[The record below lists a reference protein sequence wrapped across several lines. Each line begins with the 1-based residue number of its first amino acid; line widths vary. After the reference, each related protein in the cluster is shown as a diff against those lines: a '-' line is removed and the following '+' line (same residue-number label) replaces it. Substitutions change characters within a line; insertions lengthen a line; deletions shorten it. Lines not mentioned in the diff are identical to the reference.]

1 MLTAYAENGHISKA
15 RQVFDEMPH
24 RNIASWNAMITAYI
38 RNGLRVNEAFELF
51 CRMPERNSISHA
63 AMITGFA
70 QAGMMGE
77 AWGLFS
83 EMSEADREPVVANT
97 IIVGCFKIGELEEAK
112 RVFDGMRRRD
122 VVSWS
127 SMVDGYCKSGRIDEA
142 KELFERMPE
151 RNVVSWTTLING
163 LLKFGAWA
171 EGFVLLS
178 RMRKETSIEVNSIT
192 LTAILDTCASL
203 NRGEGIQ
210 VHGLVV
216 SMGFESDAFLGNS
229 IINMYCR
236 AGCVNSARRMFDM
249 MIKKN
254 VVSWNTL
261 LAGYI
266 QNSSL
271 EKAYALFSR
280 VPHKDVVSWTTMI
293 AGLSNNGRL
302 EEAISLFREMEQ
314 KDDIAWTA
322 IISGFVSNGDYE
334 RAFTWFID
342 MACEAIKPNSVTL
355 SSVVCAAAGLA
366 NLNQGE
372 QIHALVVK
380 TEKEPDLS
388 ILNSLVSMYAKCGN
402 IWDAYRIFTS
412 IIEPN
417 IVSMN
422 SMITAFSQHGHV
434 EEALELFRHMQEKGH
449 EPNQVTFLGVLTA
462 CAHAGLVEE
471 GKYHFASMKSSYFI
485 EPGPDH
491 YACMVDILGR
501 AGQLKDAVDLIHSM
515 PCEPHLGVWGALLS
529 ASRTHKD
536 LYLAKVAAQHI
547 LDLEP
552 NNATAYVVLSNMY
565 ADAKLTCNEEEVIT
579 VERAKRAAKI
589 PGCSWIV
596 V

>member
-1 MLTAYAENGHISKA
+1 
-15 RQVFDEMPH
+15 
-24 RNIASWNAMITAYI
+24 
-38 RNGLRVNEAFELF
+38 
-51 CRMPERNSISHA
+51 MPERNSISHA

-77 AWGLFS
+77 AWRLFS
-83 EMSEADREPVVANT
+83 GMPEADREPVAANAV
-97 IIVGCFKIGELEEAK
+97 IFGYLKIGELEEAA

-127 SMVDGYCKSGRIDEA
+127 SMVDGYCKSGRIDEG

-151 RNVVSWTTLING
+151 RNVVSWTTMING
-163 LLKFGAWA
+163 HLNFGVWA
-171 EGFVLLS
+171 EGFELFS
-178 RMRKETSIEVNSIT
+178 RMRNETSVKVNSIT
-192 LTAILDTCASL
+192 LTAMLDTCASL
-203 NRGEGIQ
+203 NRTEEGIQ

-216 SMGFESDAFLGNS
+216 SMGFKSDTFLGNS

-236 AGCVNSARRMFDM
+236 AGCVDSARKMFNM
-249 MIKKN
+249 MMKKN

-266 QNSSL
+266 QNNSIG
-271 EKAYALFSR
+271 EAYPLFSR
-280 VPHKDVVSWTTMI
+280 IPRKDVVSWTTMI
-293 AGLSNNGRL
+293 AGLLNNGRL
-302 EEAISLFREMEQ
+302 EEAISLFMEIEQ

-322 IISGFVSNGDYE
+322 LISGFVSNGEYE

-342 MACEAIKPNSVTL
+342 MIRESIKPNSVTL
-355 SSVVCAAAGLA
+355 SSIICAAAGSA
-366 NLNQGE
+366 SLNQGE

-380 TEKEPDLS
+380 TEKAPDLS
-388 ILNSLVSMYAKCGN
+388 VLNSLVSMYAKCGN
-402 IWDAYRIFTS
+402 VWDAYKIFLS
-412 IIEPN
+412 ISEPN

-422 SMITAFSQHGHV
+422 SMITAFSQHGHG
-434 EEALELFRHMQEKGH
+434 EEALQLFRHMQDKGH
-449 EPNQVTFLGVLTA
+449 EPNQITFLGVLTA

-471 GKYHFASMKSSYFI
+471 GKYHFESMKSSYFI

-501 AGQLKDAVDLIHSM
+501 AGLLKEAVDLINSM
-515 PCEPHLGVWGALLS
+515 PSEPHLGVWGALLS
-529 ASRTHKD
+529 ACRTHKN

-547 LDLEP
+547 LELDP

-565 ADAKLTCNEEEVIT
+565 ADAKLTCNEEEVRT
-579 VERAKRAAKI
+579 AKRVKRTAKN